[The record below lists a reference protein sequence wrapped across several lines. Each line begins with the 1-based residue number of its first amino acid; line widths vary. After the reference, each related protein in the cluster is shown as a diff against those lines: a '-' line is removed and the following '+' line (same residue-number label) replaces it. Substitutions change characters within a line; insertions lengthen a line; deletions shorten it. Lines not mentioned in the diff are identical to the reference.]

1 MSDSRS
7 IPGDAHLKE
16 LGLGRWRHRGG
27 NGTDGAGNG
36 TKEASDLEAS
46 GISEDAEG
54 EKARPTT
61 LTLDAEGRQL
71 RQWRVVRKEVSE
83 CVLCE
88 LHRTR
93 KNTVF
98 GVGSEDADLMLIG
111 EAPGADEDAQGEPF
125 VGRAG
130 KLLDS
135 MLEAI
140 GMSREQVF
148 IANILK
154 CRPPNNEN
162 PTPEQAGEC
171 RPYLDRQIELIQPRV
186 ILALGAVAAHNL
198 LGVETPIGR
207 LRGTVHEMSESGIPV
222 IPTYHPAY
230 LLRRPQ
236 GKAQALEDLLLLCDV
251 LGDAGAAIAPTR
263 EIVKSERKTAP

>member
-1 MSDSRS
+1 MPSD
-7 IPGDAHLKE
+7 PHLEE
-16 LGLGRWRHRGG
+16 LGLSRWSHRNRSTAGG
-27 NGTDGAGNG
+27 AV
-36 TKEASDLEAS
+36 KELEGDDELVAP
-46 GISEDAEG
+46 EVAEETEG
-54 EKARPTT
+54 EKPRTTT
-61 LTLDAEGRQL
+61 LTLDADAQYL
-71 RQWRVVRKEVSE
+71 RKWRVVRKEVE
-83 CVLCE
+83 GCVLCD

-98 GVGSEDADLMLIG
+98 GVGNENADLMLIG
-111 EAPGADEDAQGEPF
+111 EAPGADEDTQGEPF

-140 GMSREQVF
+140 GLNRERVF

-162 PTPEQAGEC
+162 PTPEQAGKC
-171 RPYLDRQIELIQPRV
+171 RPYLDRQIELIQPKV

-198 LGVETPIGR
+198 LEVETPIGR
-207 LRGTVHEMSESGIPV
+207 LRGTVHEMSRSGIPV

-236 GKAQALEDLLLLCDV
+236 GKAQALEDLLLLCRV
-251 LGDAGAAIAPTR
+251 LGDMETTTAVSNAATG
-263 EIVKSERKTAP
+263 

>member
-1 MSDSRS
+1 MPSD
-7 IPGDAHLKE
+7 PHLEE
-16 LGLGRWRHRGG
+16 LGLSRWNHRDR
-27 NGTDGAGNG
+27 NATDG
-36 TKEASDLEAS
+36 TVKESQGDGELAASEIAEE
-46 GISEDAEG
+46 IEG
-54 EKARPTT
+54 EKSRTTT
-61 LTLDAEGRQL
+61 LTLDADAQHL
-71 RQWRVVRKEVSE
+71 RKWRLVRKEVSG

-98 GVGSEDADLMLIG
+98 GVGNENADLMLIG

-140 GMSREQVF
+140 GLSRERVF

-162 PTPEQAGEC
+162 PTPEQAEKC
-171 RPYLDRQIELIQPRV
+171 RPYLDRQIELIRPRV

-198 LGVETPIGR
+198 LGVDTPIGR
-207 LRGTVHEMSESGIPV
+207 LRGTVHEMSRSGIPV

-236 GKAQALEDLLLLCDV
+236 GKAQALEDLLLLCKV
-251 LGDAGAAIAPTR
+251 LEDMDATTAVSRAATG
-263 EIVKSERKTAP
+263 

>member
-1 MSDSRS
+1 MPS
-7 IPGDAHLKE
+7 DAHLKE
-16 LGLGRWRHRGG
+16 LGLGRWQHRDANKMNESG
-27 NGTDGAGNG
+27 NGTDGVNDL
-36 TKEASDLEAS
+36 TVEAEEDT
-46 GISEDAEG
+46 EDA
-54 EKARPTT
+54 KSTTTT
-61 LTLDAEGRQL
+61 LTLDAEGRYL
-71 RQWRVVRKEVSE
+71 RQWRVIRKDVSE

-88 LHRTR
+88 LHRTL

-98 GVGSEDADLMLIG
+98 GVGAEDADLMLIG

-135 MLEAI
+135 MLAAI

-162 PTPEQAGEC
+162 PTPEQAEKC
-171 RPYLDRQIELIQPRV
+171 RSHLNRQIELVQPRV

-198 LGVETPIGR
+198 LDVETPIGR
-207 LRGTVHEMSESGIPV
+207 LRGVVHEMSESGIPV

-236 GKAQALEDLLLLCDV
+236 GKAQAFEDLLLLCKV
-251 LGDAGAAIAPTR
+251 LDDLGPPASPVSKAEEPAQEVA
-263 EIVKSERKTAP
+263 S

>member
-1 MSDSRS
+1 MSDSKARIS
-7 IPGDAHLKE
+7 DAHLEE
-16 LGLGRWRHRGG
+16 LGLGRWRHREHEE
-27 NGTDGAGNG
+27 TREPESEA
-36 TKEASDLEAS
+36 KEMNEQERS
-46 GISEDAEG
+46 GPEDNRDERKP
-54 EKARPTT
+54 ETTT
-61 LTLDAEGRQL
+61 LTLDADAQHL
-71 RQWRVVRKEVSE
+71 HHWRVVRNEVSE

-93 KNTVF
+93 ENTVF
-98 GVGSEDADLMLIG
+98 GVGSENADLMLIG

-135 MLEAI
+135 MLAAI
-140 GMSREQVF
+140 GLNREQVF

-162 PTPEQAGEC
+162 PTPEQAEKC
-171 RPYLDRQIELIQPRV
+171 RPYLDRQIELIEPRV

-198 LGVETPIGR
+198 LNVETPIGK
-207 LRGTVHEMSESGIPV
+207 LRGTVHEMSGSGIPV

-236 GKAQALEDLLLLCDV
+236 GKAQAFEDLLLLCDV
-251 LGDAGAAIAPTR
+251 LEGSGSPAVSSNETG
-263 EIVKSERKTAP
+263 

>member
-1 MSDSRS
+1 MSDGKPTTS
-7 IPGDAHLKE
+7 DVHLEE
-16 LGLGRWRHRGG
+16 LGMGRWRHRNS
-27 NGTDGAGNG
+27 NGANQS
-36 TKEASDLEAS
+36 ASEPEKMNESVDSKVEENS
-46 GISEDAEG
+46 AE
-54 EKARPTT
+54 EKPQTST
-61 LTLDAEGRQL
+61 LTLDVEGQHRHVWS
-71 RQWRVVRKEVSE
+71 RIRKDVSE

-98 GVGSEDADLMLIG
+98 GVGAEKADLMLIG
-111 EAPGADEDAQGEPF
+111 EAPGSDEDEQGEPF

-130 KLLDS
+130 KLLDG
-135 MLEAI
+135 MLAAI
-140 GMSREQVF
+140 GLSREKVF

-162 PTPEQAGEC
+162 PTEEQADKC
-171 RPYLDRQIELIQPRV
+171 RPYLNRQIELIQPRV

-198 LGVETPIGR
+198 LNVETPIGK
-207 LRGTVHEMSESGIPV
+207 LRGTVHEMTGSGIPV

-236 GKAQALEDLLLLCDV
+236 GKAQAFEDLLLLCDV
-251 LGDAGAAIAPTR
+251 LENLSDSTVHSGETVESEQEAAP
-263 EIVKSERKTAP
+263 

>member
-1 MSDSRS
+1 MA
-7 IPGDAHLKE
+7 P
-16 LGLGRWRHRGG
+16 
-27 NGTDGAGNG
+27 
-36 TKEASDLEAS
+36 EAAEE
-46 GISEDAEG
+46 IEG
-54 EKARPTT
+54 EKSGTTT
-61 LTLDAEGRQL
+61 LTLDANAQHL
-71 RQWRVVRKEVSE
+71 RKWRVVRKEVE
-83 CVLCE
+83 GCVLCE

-98 GVGSEDADLMLIG
+98 GVGNENADLMLIG

-135 MLEAI
+135 MLGAI
-140 GMSREQVF
+140 GLSREQVF

-162 PTPEQAGEC
+162 PTPEQAETC
-171 RPYLDRQIELIQPRV
+171 RPYLDRQIELIQPKV

-198 LGVETPIGR
+198 LEVETPIGR
-207 LRGTVHEMSESGIPV
+207 MRGTVFEMSKSGIPV

-236 GKAQALEDLLLLCDV
+236 GKAQSLEDLLLLCKTLED
-251 LGDAGAAIAPTR
+251 LGVKTNSFGLGTAADR
-263 EIVKSERKTAP
+263 EAAS

>member
-1 MSDSRS
+1 MSDGRATSS
-7 IPGDAHLKE
+7 DAHLRE
-16 LGLGRWRHRGG
+16 LGLGRWRHR
-27 NGTDGAGNG
+27 NSNGAGELGNE
-36 TKEASDLEAS
+36 TEKMNDLTTQATES
-46 GISEDAEG
+46 VEE
-54 EKARPTT
+54 EKSRTTT
-61 LTLDAEGRQL
+61 LTLDAEGRHM

-98 GVGSEDADLMLIG
+98 GVGAENAKLMLIG

-135 MLEAI
+135 MLAAI

-162 PTPEQAGEC
+162 PTPEQAGKC
-171 RPYLDRQIELIQPRV
+171 RPYLDRQIELIQPRA

-198 LGVETPIGR
+198 LNVETPIGR
-207 LRGTVHEMSESGIPV
+207 LRGVVHEMSGSGIPV

-236 GKAQALEDLLLLCDV
+236 GKAQAFEDLMLLCNLLEDLGV
-251 LGDAGAAIAPTR
+251 STAPT
-263 EIVKSERKTAP
+263 A

>member
-1 MSDSRS
+1 MSSGRTTAS
-7 IPGDAHLKE
+7 DAHLKE
-16 LGLGRWRHRGG
+16 LGLGRWRHRDS
-27 NGTDGAGNG
+27 NGADGPGDEAETMNDLTTEATENVEEEQSG
-36 TKEASDLEAS
+36 TN
-46 GISEDAEG
+46 
-54 EKARPTT
+54 T
-61 LTLDAEGRQL
+61 LTLDAEGRHM
-71 RQWRVVRKEVSE
+71 RQWRVVRKDVSE

-98 GVGSEDADLMLIG
+98 GVGAEDADLMLIG

-135 MLEAI
+135 MLAAI
-140 GMSREQVF
+140 GMKREQVF

-162 PTPEQAGEC
+162 PTPEQAEKC
-171 RPYLDRQIELIQPRV
+171 RPYLNRQIELIQPRA

-198 LGVETPIGR
+198 LDVETPIGR
-207 LRGTVHEMSESGIPV
+207 LRGVVHEMSGSGVPV

-236 GKAQALEDLLLLCDV
+236 GKAQALEDLLLLCDL
-251 LGDAGAAIAPTR
+251 LGDLGVPTT
-263 EIVKSERKTAP
+263 SAD

>member
-1 MSDSRS
+1 MSGSKTRPS
-7 IPGDAHLKE
+7 DAHLKE
-16 LGLGRWRHRGG
+16 LGLGRWRHRDS
-27 NGTDGAGNG
+27 NGTDGAGN
-36 TKEASDLEAS
+36 EAEEMNDPT
-46 GISEDAEG
+46 AEVAG
-54 EKARPTT
+54 NVEEEKSKTTT
-61 LTLDAEGRQL
+61 LTLDAEGRHL
-71 RQWRVVRKEVSE
+71 RQWRIVRKEVSE
-83 CVLCE
+83 CVLCD

-98 GVGSEDADLMLIG
+98 GVGAENTDLMLVG

-135 MLEAI
+135 MLAAI
-140 GMSREQVF
+140 GLSREQVF

-162 PTPEQAGEC
+162 PTLEQAEKC
-171 RPYLDRQIELIQPRV
+171 RPYLDRQIDLIRPQA

-198 LGVETPIGR
+198 LDVETPIGR
-207 LRGTVHEMSESGIPV
+207 LRGTVHEMSGSGIPV

-236 GKAQALEDLLLLCDV
+236 GKAQAFEDLLLLCDV
-251 LGDAGAAIAPTR
+251 LQDLGSQPVAPT
-263 EIVKSERKTAP
+263 EKTAARREGEV

>member
-1 MSDSRS
+1 MASDT
-7 IPGDAHLKE
+7 HLEE
-16 LGLGRWRHRGG
+16 LGLSRWRHRDQ
-27 NGTDGAGNG
+27 NAADETETDSKG
-36 TKEASDLEAS
+36 
-46 GISEDAEG
+46 EG
-54 EKARPTT
+54 ELVASESIEEAEEEGSSPTT
-61 LTLDAEGRQL
+61 LTLDADAQHL
-71 RQWRVVRKEVSE
+71 RKWRLVRKEVSG

-135 MLEAI
+135 MLAAI
-140 GMSREQVF
+140 GLSRERVF

-162 PTPEQAGEC
+162 PTPEQAETC
-171 RPYLDRQIELIQPRV
+171 RPYLDRQIKLIQPKA

-198 LGVETPIGR
+198 LGVETPIGQ
-207 LRGTVHEMSESGIPV
+207 LRGTVFEMSKSGIPV

-236 GKAQALEDLLLLCDV
+236 GKAQSLEDLLLLCKTLED
-251 LGDAGAAIAPTR
+251 LGVKTNSSQTETATDQEAAP
-263 EIVKSERKTAP
+263 

>member
-1 MSDSRS
+1 MPSD
-7 IPGDAHLKE
+7 PHLEE
-16 LGLGRWRHRGG
+16 LGLSRWSHRDQ
-27 NGTDGAGNG
+27 NETDGAAEESQGDG
-36 TKEASDLEAS
+36 ELMAPEAAE
-46 GISEDAEG
+46 EVEG
-54 EKARPTT
+54 EKSKT
-61 LTLDAEGRQL
+61 LTLDADAQHL
-71 RQWRVVRKEVSE
+71 RKWRVIRKEVSG

-98 GVGSEDADLMLIG
+98 GVGNENADLMLIG

-140 GMSREQVF
+140 GLSRERVF

-162 PTPEQAGEC
+162 PTPEQAEKC
-171 RPYLDRQIELIQPRV
+171 RPYLDRQIELIRPQV

-198 LGVETPIGR
+198 LEVDTPIGR
-207 LRGTVHEMSESGIPV
+207 LRGTVHEMSRSGIPV

-236 GKAQALEDLLLLCDV
+236 GKAQALEDLLLLCKV
-251 LGDAGAAIAPTR
+251 LEDMDATTAVSSAATG
-263 EIVKSERKTAP
+263 

>member
-1 MSDSRS
+1 MSDSRATPS
-7 IPGDAHLKE
+7 DTHLKE
-16 LGLGRWRHRGG
+16 LGLGRWRHRDS
-27 NGTDGAGNG
+27 NGMDGSENQIEEMSDVTAGV
-36 TKEASDLEAS
+36 
-46 GISEDAEG
+46 EG
-54 EKARPTT
+54 DVEEEKSSTTT
-61 LTLDAEGRQL
+61 LTLDAEGRHL

-93 KNTVF
+93 ENTVF
-98 GVGSEDADLMLIG
+98 GVGAENAKLMLIG

-135 MLEAI
+135 MLAAI
-140 GMSREQVF
+140 GMNREQVF

-162 PTPEQAGEC
+162 PTPEQAGKC
-171 RPYLDRQIELIQPRV
+171 RPYLDRQIELIQPQA

-207 LRGTVHEMSESGIPV
+207 LRGVVHEMSGSGIPV

-236 GKAQALEDLLLLCDV
+236 GKAQAFEDLMLLCD
-251 LGDAGAAIAPTR
+251 LLENPSG
-263 EIVKSERKTAP
+263 STAPDL

>member
-1 MSDSRS
+1 MPRDQ
-7 IPGDAHLKE
+7 HLEE
-16 LGLGRWRHRGG
+16 LGLSRWEHRDRNAVDGAVEELQG
-27 NGTDGAGNG
+27 NGEPEFSGAVEEGG
-36 TKEASDLEAS
+36 
-46 GISEDAEG
+46 EG
-54 EKARPTT
+54 EKSGT
-61 LTLDAEGRQL
+61 LTLDADKQQL
-71 RQWRVVRKEVSE
+71 RKWRVLRKEVSD

-98 GVGSEDADLMLIG
+98 GVGDENANLMLIG
-111 EAPGADEDAQGEPF
+111 EAPGADEDARGEPF

-140 GMSREQVF
+140 GLSRERIF

-162 PTPEQAGEC
+162 PTPGEAESC
-171 RPYLDRQIELIQPRV
+171 RPYLNRQIELIQPKA
-186 ILALGAVAAHNL
+186 ILALGAVAAQNL
-198 LGVETPIGR
+198 LGVETPIGQ
-207 LRGTVHEMSESGIPV
+207 LRGTVFKVGESAIPV

-236 GKAQALEDLLLLCDV
+236 GKAQSLEDLLLLCKTLED
-251 LGDAGAAIAPTR
+251 LGVNIDASGTRTAAGQEAG
-263 EIVKSERKTAP
+263 S

>member
-1 MSDSRS
+1 MSDSRAAPS
-7 IPGDAHLKE
+7 DTLLKE
-16 LGLGRWRHRGG
+16 LGLGRWRHRNSNGRDGLENKIAETG
-27 NGTDGAGNG
+27 NLTVGIAGDV
-36 TKEASDLEAS
+36 EE
-46 GISEDAEG
+46 
-54 EKARPTT
+54 EKSRTTT
-61 LTLDAEGRQL
+61 LTLDAEGRHL

-83 CVLCE
+83 CVHCE

-98 GVGSEDADLMLIG
+98 GVGAENADLMLIG

-135 MLEAI
+135 MLAAI
-140 GMSREQVF
+140 GMGRKQVF

-162 PTPEQAGEC
+162 PTPEQAEKC
-171 RPYLDRQIELIQPRV
+171 RPHLDRQIELIQPRA

-198 LGVETPIGR
+198 LEVETPIGR
-207 LRGTVHEMSESGIPV
+207 LRGTVHEMSKSGIPV

-236 GKAQALEDLLLLCDV
+236 GKAQAFEDLMLLCDLLEDLGV
-251 LGDAGAAIAPTR
+251 
-263 EIVKSERKTAP
+263 KTAPAA

>member
-1 MSDSRS
+1 MPSDE
-7 IPGDAHLKE
+7 HLKE
-16 LGLGRWRHRGG
+16 LGLGQWRHRDSNKTDESG
-27 NGTDGAGNG
+27 NGTGEMADLTSEVTGNSGEEKSG
-36 TKEASDLEAS
+36 T
-46 GISEDAEG
+46 
-54 EKARPTT
+54 TT
-61 LTLDAEGRQL
+61 LTLDAEGRHL
-71 RQWRVVRKEVSE
+71 RQWRVIRKEVSE

-98 GVGSEDADLMLIG
+98 GVGAENADLMLIG

-135 MLEAI
+135 ILASI
-140 GMSREQVF
+140 GLSREQVF

-162 PTPEQAGEC
+162 PTPEQAEKC
-171 RPYLDRQIELIQPRV
+171 RPHLNRQIELIQPRV

-198 LGVETPIGR
+198 LNVETPIGR
-207 LRGTVHEMSESGIPV
+207 LRGAVHEMSGSGIPV
-222 IPTYHPAY
+222 VPTYHPAY

-236 GKAQALEDLLLLCDV
+236 GKAQVLEDLLLLCDV
-251 LGDAGAAIAPTR
+251 LEDLKASSTPIDKTTEPEREAA
-263 EIVKSERKTAP
+263 S

>member
-1 MSDSRS
+1 MADGRATPSE
-7 IPGDAHLKE
+7 AHLKE
-16 LGLGRWRHRGG
+16 LGLGRWRHRDSDGVDESG
-27 NGTDGAGNG
+27 NNSEEMGNLATGDAG
-36 TKEASDLEAS
+36 S
-46 GISEDAEG
+46 AEE
-54 EKARPTT
+54 EKSSTTT
-61 LTLDAEGRQL
+61 LTLDAEGRHL

-88 LHRTR
+88 LHQTR

-98 GVGSEDADLMLIG
+98 GVGAEDAELMLIG

-135 MLEAI
+135 MLAAI
-140 GMSREQVF
+140 GMNREQVF

-162 PTPEQAGEC
+162 PTPEQAGKC
-171 RPYLDRQIELIQPRV
+171 RPYLNRQIELIQPRV

-198 LGVETPIGR
+198 LDVETPIGR
-207 LRGTVHEMSESGIPV
+207 LRGTVHEMSGSGIPV

-236 GKAQALEDLLLLCDV
+236 GKAQAFEDLMLLCNV
-251 LGDAGAAIAPTR
+251 LEG
-263 EIVKSERKTAP
+263 

>member
-1 MSDSRS
+1 MSNGRTTPS
-7 IPGDAHLKE
+7 DAHLKE
-16 LGLGRWRHRGG
+16 LGLGQWRHRDSNEMEESG
-27 NGTDGAGNG
+27 NEAGETNAPTAGVAGNVEEE
-36 TKEASDLEAS
+36 K
-46 GISEDAEG
+46 IST
-54 EKARPTT
+54 TT
-61 LTLDAEGRQL
+61 LTLNAEGRYL
-71 RQWRVVRKEVSE
+71 RQWRIVRKEVSE

-98 GVGSEDADLMLIG
+98 GVGAEDADLMLIG

-135 MLEAI
+135 MLAAI
-140 GMSREQVF
+140 GMSRERVF

-162 PTPEQAGEC
+162 PTPNEAEKC
-171 RPYLDRQIELIQPRV
+171 RPYLNRQIELIQPKA

-198 LGVETPIGR
+198 LDVETPIGR
-207 LRGTVHEMSESGIPV
+207 LRGAVHEMSGSGIPV

-236 GKAQALEDLLLLCDV
+236 GKAQAFEDLMLLCDLLEDLGV
-251 LGDAGAAIAPTR
+251 ST
-263 EIVKSERKTAP
+263 T

>member
-1 MSDSRS
+1 MADLTS
-7 IPGDAHLKE
+7 E
-16 LGLGRWRHRGG
+16 VTG
-27 NGTDGAGNG
+27 NSGEEKSGT
-36 TKEASDLEAS
+36 
-46 GISEDAEG
+46 
-54 EKARPTT
+54 TT
-61 LTLDAEGRQL
+61 LTLDAEGRHL
-71 RQWRVVRKEVSE
+71 RQWRVIRKEVSE

-98 GVGSEDADLMLIG
+98 GVGAENADLMLIG

-135 MLEAI
+135 ILASI

-162 PTPEQAGEC
+162 PTPEQAEKC
-171 RPYLDRQIELIQPRV
+171 RPHLNRQIELIQPRV

-198 LGVETPIGR
+198 LNVETPIGR
-207 LRGTVHEMSESGIPV
+207 LRGAVHEMSGSGIPV
-222 IPTYHPAY
+222 VPTYHPAY

-236 GKAQALEDLLLLCDV
+236 GKAQVLEDLLLLCDV
-251 LGDAGAAIAPTR
+251 LEDLKASPTPIDKTTEPEREAA
-263 EIVKSERKTAP
+263 S

>member
-1 MSDSRS
+1 MPSD
-7 IPGDAHLKE
+7 PHLEE
-16 LGLGRWRHRGG
+16 LGLSRWSHRDQSAADEAAKESQG
-27 NGTDGAGNG
+27 DGELAAP
-36 TKEASDLEAS
+36 EA
-46 GISEDAEG
+46 AEG
-54 EKARPTT
+54 IEEEKSTTT
-61 LTLDAEGRQL
+61 LTLDADAQHL
-71 RQWRVVRKEVSE
+71 RKWRVMRKEVSG

-98 GVGSEDADLMLIG
+98 GVGNENADLMLIG

-140 GMSREQVF
+140 GLSRERVF

-154 CRPPNNEN
+154 CRPPDNEN
-162 PTPEQAGEC
+162 PTPEQAETC
-171 RPYLDRQIELIQPRV
+171 RPYLDRQIDLIQPKV

-198 LGVETPIGR
+198 LEVETPIGR
-207 LRGTVHEMSESGIPV
+207 LRGTVFEMSKSGIPV

-236 GKAQALEDLLLLCDV
+236 GKAQSLEDLLLLCKTLEE
-251 LGDAGAAIAPTR
+251 LGVKTNSFEAGTATDREAA
-263 EIVKSERKTAP
+263 S

>member
-1 MSDSRS
+1 MPSD
-7 IPGDAHLKE
+7 PHLEE
-16 LGLGRWRHRGG
+16 LGLSRWSHRDQSAADEAAKESQG
-27 NGTDGAGNG
+27 DGELD
-36 TKEASDLEAS
+36 TPEASEE
-46 GISEDAEG
+46 IEE
-54 EKARPTT
+54 EKSTTT
-61 LTLDAEGRQL
+61 LTLDADAQHFRK
-71 RQWRVVRKEVSE
+71 WRVIRKEVSG

-98 GVGSEDADLMLIG
+98 GVGNENADLMLIG

-140 GMSREQVF
+140 GLSREQVF

-162 PTPEQAGEC
+162 PTPEQAEKC
-171 RPYLDRQIELIQPRV
+171 RPHLDRQIELIRPKV

-198 LGVETPIGR
+198 LEVDTPIGR
-207 LRGTVHEMSESGIPV
+207 LRGTVHDLPQSGVPV

-236 GKAQALEDLLLLCDV
+236 GKAQALEDLLLLCKV
-251 LGDAGAAIAPTR
+251 LEDMDATTVSGAAAD
-263 EIVKSERKTAP
+263 

>member
-1 MSDSRS
+1 MPDDRDMPS
-7 IPGDAHLKE
+7 DAHLKE
-16 LGLGRWRHRGG
+16 LGLGQWRHRDSDRTDETG
-27 NGTDGAGNG
+27 NGTDGMSDLTPETAGNAEDGKSG
-36 TKEASDLEAS
+36 T
-46 GISEDAEG
+46 
-54 EKARPTT
+54 TT
-61 LTLDAEGRQL
+61 LTLDAEGRHL
-71 RQWRVVRKEVSE
+71 RQWRVIRKEVSE

-98 GVGSEDADLMLIG
+98 GVGAEDADLMLIG

-135 MLEAI
+135 MLAAI

-162 PTPEQAGEC
+162 PTPEQAEKC
-171 RPYLDRQIELIQPRV
+171 RSHLDRQIELIQPRV

-198 LGVETPIGR
+198 LDVETPIGR
-207 LRGTVHEMSESGIPV
+207 LRGMVHEMSGSGIPV

-251 LGDAGAAIAPTR
+251 LENLSAPVIPVDKTVEPEREAA
-263 EIVKSERKTAP
+263 S

>member
-1 MSDSRS
+1 MPSD
-7 IPGDAHLKE
+7 PHLEE
-16 LGLGRWRHRGG
+16 LGLSRWSHRDQ
-27 NGTDGAGNG
+27 NATDEAA
-36 TKEASDLEAS
+36 KESQGDGELMAPEAAEE
-46 GISEDAEG
+46 IEG
-54 EKARPTT
+54 EKSSTT
-61 LTLDAEGRQL
+61 LTLDADAQHL
-71 RQWRVVRKEVSE
+71 RKWRVARKEVE
-83 CVLCE
+83 GCVLCE

-98 GVGSEDADLMLIG
+98 GVGNENADLMLIG
-111 EAPGADEDAQGEPF
+111 EAPGADEDTQGEPF

-135 MLEAI
+135 MLGAI
-140 GMSREQVF
+140 GLSREQVF

-162 PTPEQAGEC
+162 PTPEQAETC
-171 RPYLDRQIELIQPRV
+171 RPYLDRQIELIQPKA

-198 LGVETPIGR
+198 LGVETPIGQ
-207 LRGTVHEMSESGIPV
+207 LRGTVFELSKSEIPV

-236 GKAQALEDLLLLCDV
+236 GKAQSLEDLLLLCKTLED
-251 LGDAGAAIAPTR
+251 LGVKTNSFGSGTAADR
-263 EIVKSERKTAP
+263 EAAS

>member
-1 MSDSRS
+1 MKTEDTVDVEEKS
-7 IPGDAHLKE
+7 I
-16 LGLGRWRHRGG
+16 
-27 NGTDGAGNG
+27 T
-36 TKEASDLEAS
+36 
-46 GISEDAEG
+46 
-54 EKARPTT
+54 TT
-61 LTLDAEGRQL
+61 LKLGPEERHI
-71 RQWRVVRKEVSE
+71 RQWRVLRKDVSD

-98 GVGSEDADLMLIG
+98 GIGAENADLMLVG
-111 EAPGADEDAQGEPF
+111 EAPGAEEDARGEPF

-135 MLEAI
+135 MLAAV

-154 CRPPNNEN
+154 CRPPYNEN
-162 PTPEQAGEC
+162 PTPEQAEKC
-171 RPYLDRQIELIQPRV
+171 RPYLDRQIELIQPRA

-198 LGVETPIGR
+198 LDVETPIGR
-207 LRGTVHEMSESGIPV
+207 LRGAVHEMSGSGIPV

-236 GKAQALEDLLLLCDV
+236 GKAQAFEDLLLLCDLLED
-251 LGDAGAAIAPTR
+251 LG
-263 EIVKSERKTAP
+263 VSTAPAA

>member
-1 MSDSRS
+1 MSRNAASPNDECLE
-7 IPGDAHLKE
+7 G
-16 LGLGRWRHRGG
+16 LGLRRWRHRNSGE
-27 NGTDGAGNG
+27 TDENPD
-36 TKEASDLEAS
+36 DLED
-46 GISEDAEG
+46 ENDRDG
-54 EKARPTT
+54 EKAEEMEKEKPPTTT
-61 LTLDAEGRQL
+61 LTLDPESRHL
-71 RQWRVVRKEVSE
+71 HQWRVARKDVSE

-98 GVGSEDADLMLIG
+98 GVGVEDADVMMIG

-135 MLEAI
+135 MLAAI
-140 GMSREQVF
+140 GMSRERVF

-154 CRPPNNEN
+154 CRPPYNEN
-162 PTPEQAGEC
+162 PTPEQAAKC
-171 RPYLDRQIELIQPRV
+171 RPHLDRQIDLVQPRI
-186 ILALGAVAAHNL
+186 ILALGSVAARNL
-198 LGVETPIGR
+198 LDVETPIGK
-207 LRGTVHEMSESGIPV
+207 LRGTVHEMPGSKIPV

-236 GKAQALEDLLLLCDV
+236 GKAQAFEDLMLLCDSLKS
-251 LGDAGAAIAPTR
+251 LGVSSD
-263 EIVKSERKTAP
+263 

>member
-1 MSDSRS
+1 MPS
-7 IPGDAHLKE
+7 DAHLKE
-16 LGLGRWRHRGG
+16 LGLGQWRHRKSSETDQPG
-27 NGTDGAGNG
+27 NGTEGM
-36 TKEASDLEAS
+36 SDLAV
-46 GISEDAEG
+46 GTVGDAKEG
-54 EKARPTT
+54 KLGTTT
-61 LTLDAEGRQL
+61 LRLDAEGRHL
-71 RQWRVVRKEVSE
+71 HQWRVVRKEVSE

-98 GVGSEDADLMLIG
+98 GVGAEDADLMLIG

-135 MLEAI
+135 MLAAI
-140 GMSREQVF
+140 GMSRDQVF

-154 CRPPNNEN
+154 CRPPDNEN
-162 PTPEQAGEC
+162 PTPEQAEKC
-171 RPYLDRQIELIQPRV
+171 RPHLNRQIELIQPRV

-198 LGVETPIGR
+198 LNVETPIGQ
-207 LRGTVHEMSESGIPV
+207 LRGTVHEMSGSRIPV

-236 GKAQALEDLLLLCDV
+236 GKAQALDDLLLLCDV
-251 LGDAGAAIAPTR
+251 LEGLDNPVTPVSKTVESEQEAA
-263 EIVKSERKTAP
+263 S